1 MMRLHVA
8 LYVVIVCLGVAIIG
22 GCASHRHGTEAFV
35 GPDLPFRT
43 PGPRELESTVRVAQL
58 ITAKYGSETYV
69 FEAQLS
75 VSPDQLTLMCIDPLG
90 RRALTIVSTGE
101 EVTTDAA
108 PWLPKGLRAE
118 NILAD
123 IALVYWPA
131 DAIRRG
137 FLGTRAIVAVN
148 AHKRTITLDD
158 REIVSVEYEPQDGQ
172 AWPSS
177 ASYRNHAF
185 GYELVLRS
193 AVVPQ

>member
-1 MMRLHVA
+1 MRLHVVP
-8 LYVVIVCLGVAIIG
+8 YVVIMCIGVAIVG
-22 GCASHRHGTEAFV
+22 GCASHRQSTEAFI

-43 PGPRELESTVRVAQL
+43 PGPRDLDSTVRVAQL
-58 ITAKYGSETYV
+58 ITAKYGDETYV

-75 VSPDQLTLMCIDPLG
+75 VSPEQLTLMCLDPLG
-90 RRALTIVSTGE
+90 RRAFTIVSTGE

-123 IALVYWPA
+123 IALVYWPV

-137 FLGTRAIVAVN
+137 FLGTRAIVTIN
-148 AHKRTITLDD
+148 AQKRTVTLDD
-158 REIVSVEYEPQDGQ
+158 REIVSVQYGPGDGR

-177 ASYRNHAF
+177 AIYRNHAF

-193 AVVPQ
+193 AVVSQ